1 MLRRVDWLTVID
13 VAEKHSQPTSTQY
26 YHQIIS
32 FLPYYFTMILLRSS
46 LATCNAALQRSHS
59 PLQQYISHNEHSN
72 TFNKFYVYANKWKTQ
87 INLYGIKQDYTLVRL
102 VHIQNTINDWCF
114 VPLNSKQDLKI
125 VTHAFHTH
133 THTHT
138 HTFVTSQKNTVVLIT
153 AFKDLQY
160 RQVYTTTL
168 TYTNTYTYRNT
179 YKNNTSPTNI
189 TSLVS
194 IQSSIYRWMLTT
206 VVLHCVFK
214 KASVILQHRHSTVY
228 LQLVVTF
235 RNHCGYF

>member
-1 MLRRVDWLTVID
+1 MLRRVDWLTFID

-138 HTFVTSQKNTVVLIT
+138 HTHLCYVTEKHGRAN
-153 AFKDLQY
+153 Y
-160 RQVYTTTL
+160 
-168 TYTNTYTYRNT
+168 
-179 YKNNTSPTNI
+179 
-189 TSLVS
+189 S
-194 IQSSIYRWMLTT
+194 IQRPA
-206 VVLHCVFK
+206 VP
-214 KASVILQHRHSTVY
+214 ASVHYYVDLYKY
-228 LQLVVTF
+228 LHVQKHV
-235 RNHCGYF
+235 